1 MPLNKVFLMGNLTRD
16 PELRYTPGGA
26 AVCEF
31 GIAIN
36 RSFSSNN
43 QTREEV
49 CFVDIVAWGKT
60 GELCQRYLSKGSQA
74 LIEGRLQYDQWE
86 DKATG
91 RRSSR
96 LRVVA
101 DNVQFVGARREGGD
115 MPGGNQGAPGGQ
127 GNYRSGSN
135 GGSGNYGNGGY
146 GNGNGNYGRPAP
158 QQQGGYA
165 PAGNMP
171 PMPQEAFNPDAGEDD
186 IPF

>member
-1 MPLNKVFLMGNLTRD
+1 MPLNKVFLMGNLTRE

-36 RSFSSNN
+36 RTFTSNN

-49 CFVDIVAWGKT
+49 CFVDIVVWGKS
-60 GELCQRYLSKGSQA
+60 GELCQRYLNKGSQA

-86 DKATG
+86 DKNTG

-101 DNVQFVGARREGGD
+101 DNVQFVGARREGSD
-115 MPGGNQGAPGGQ
+115 MGGNAAPAQG
-127 GNYRSGSN
+127 GNYRN
-135 GGSGNYGNGGY
+135 NAPQGGY
-146 GNGNGNYGRPAP
+146 SNRPAP
-158 QQQGGYA
+158 QQGNNFYQSAPVSGG
-165 PAGNMP
+165 MP

>member
-1 MPLNKVFLMGNLTRD
+1 MPLNKVFLMGNLTRE

-36 RSFSSNN
+36 RTFTSNN

-49 CFVDIVAWGKT
+49 CFVDIVVWGKS

-101 DNVQFVGARREGGD
+101 DNVQFVGAKRD
-115 MPGGNQGAPGGQ
+115 GAEM
-127 GNYRSGSN
+127 NGSA
-135 GGSGNYGNGGY
+135 
-146 GNGNGNYGRPAP
+146 AP
-158 QQQGGYA
+158 QQGGYRSNNG
-165 PAGNMP
+165 AGNQGGYNRPMPQQNNAYQSMPGGMP

>member
-1 MPLNKVFLMGNLTRD
+1 MPLNKVFLMGNLTRE

-36 RSFSSNN
+36 RSYTSNN

-49 CFVDIVAWGKT
+49 CFVDIVVWGKT
-60 GELCQRYLSKGSQA
+60 GELCQRYLNKGSQA

-86 DKATG
+86 DKNTG

-101 DNVQFVGARREGGD
+101 DNVQFVGARRDGAD
-115 MPGGNQGAPGGQ
+115 MPGGNVNQPVGGNNYRGNSFGGNQGAYNNRPMPQGGAAYGAPAPGG
-127 GNYRSGSN
+127 
-135 GGSGNYGNGGY
+135 
-146 GNGNGNYGRPAP
+146 
-158 QQQGGYA
+158 
-165 PAGNMP
+165 MP

>member
-1 MPLNKVFLMGNLTRD
+1 MPLNKVFLMGNLTRE

-36 RSFSSNN
+36 RTYTANN

-49 CFVDIVAWGKT
+49 CFVDIVVWGKS
-60 GELCQRYLSKGSQA
+60 GELCQRYLNKGSQA

-86 DKATG
+86 DKTTG

-101 DNVQFVGARREGGD
+101 DNVQFVGARRENSDGAAGMGGQNQQNSYRNASNN
-115 MPGGNQGAPGGQ
+115 GNQGAY
-127 GNYRSGSN
+127 N
-135 GGSGNYGNGGY
+135 
-146 GNGNGNYGRPAP
+146 RPMP
-158 QQQGGYA
+158 QQGGAYQQGGM
-165 PAGNMP
+165 PNGMP

>member
-36 RSFSSNN
+36 RSFTSNN

-49 CFVDIVAWGKT
+49 CFVDIVVWGKS

-101 DNVQFVGARREGGD
+101 DNVQFVGARREGADNGQYQA
-115 MPGGNQGAPGGQ
+115 QGQ
-127 GNYRSGSN
+127 V
-135 GGSGNYGNGGY
+135 
-146 GNGNGNYGRPAP
+146 
-158 QQQGGYA
+158 QGGYRNNGNAMANNNYNSRPAA
-165 PAGNMP
+165 PQGGAGYPGAAGNMP

>member
-1 MPLNKVFLMGNLTRD
+1 MPLNKVFLMGNLTRE

-36 RSFSSNN
+36 RTFTSNN

-49 CFVDIVAWGKT
+49 CFVDIVVWGKS

-96 LRVVA
+96 LRVIA
-101 DNVQFVGARREGGD
+101 ENVQFVGARREGGD
-115 MPGGNQGAPGGQ
+115 MNGNSSAPQ
-127 GNYRSGSN
+127 GNYRSN
-135 GGSGNYGNGGY
+135 
-146 GNGNGNYGRPAP
+146 
-158 QQQGGYA
+158 A
-165 PAGNMP
+165 PAGNQGGYNRPMPQQGGAYQQGGMPNGMP

>member
-1 MPLNKVFLMGNLTRD
+1 MPLNKVFLMGNLTRE

-36 RSFSSNN
+36 RTFTSNN

-49 CFVDIVAWGKT
+49 CFVDIVVWGKS

-86 DKATG
+86 DKNTG
-91 RRSSR
+91 KRSSR
-96 LRVVA
+96 LRVIA
-101 DNVQFVGARREGGD
+101 ENVQFVGAKREGGE
-115 MPGGNQGAPGGQ
+115 GGNAPQQG
-127 GNYRSGSN
+127 GNYRN
-135 GGSGNYGNGGY
+135 GGNYGNQGGY
-146 GNGNGNYGRPAP
+146 GNQGNFNNRPAP
-158 QQQGGYA
+158 QSYQNA
-165 PAGNMP
+165 PAPGGMP
-171 PMPQEAFNPDAGEDD
+171 PMPQEAVKPDAGEDD

>member
-1 MPLNKVFLMGNLTRD
+1 MPLNKVFLMGNLTRE

-36 RSFSSNN
+36 RTFTSNN

-49 CFVDIVAWGKT
+49 CFVDIVVWGKS
-60 GELCQRYLSKGSQA
+60 GELCQRYLSKGSLA
-74 LIEGRLQYDQWE
+74 LIEGRLQYEQWE
-86 DKATG
+86 DKTTG

-101 DNVQFVGARREGGD
+101 DNVQFVGAKREGGD
-115 MPGGNQGAPGGQ
+115 FN
-127 GNYRSGSN
+127 GSA
-135 GGSGNYGNGGY
+135 
-146 GNGNGNYGRPAP
+146 PAP
-158 QQQGGYA
+158 QQGGYRNNNAMGNGGSYNRPAPAPQQGGYQSA
-165 PAGNMP
+165 PMPGGMP

>member
-49 CFVDIVAWGKT
+49 CFVDIVVWGKT
-60 GELCQRYLSKGSQA
+60 GELCQRYLNKGSQA

-86 DKATG
+86 DKTTG
-91 RRSSR
+91 KRSSR
-96 LRVVA
+96 LRVIA
-101 DNVQFVGARREGGD
+101 ENVQFVGAKREGSE
-115 MPGGNQGAPGGQ
+115 GGSSNAPQ
-127 GNYRSGSN
+127 GNYRNN
-135 GGSGNYGNGGY
+135 GNNFG
-146 GNGNGNYGRPAP
+146 GNGNYGN
-158 QQQGGYA
+158 QGGYNNRPMPQQSYQNA
-165 PAGNMP
+165 PNAGGMP

>member
-1 MPLNKVFLMGNLTRD
+1 MPLNKVFLMGNLTRE

-36 RSFSSNN
+36 RTFTSNN

-49 CFVDIVAWGKT
+49 CFVDIVVWGKS

-86 DKATG
+86 DKTTG

-101 DNVQFVGARREGGD
+101 DNVQFVGARREGND
-115 MPGGNQGAPGGQ
+115 MNGNVPQQGGYRNAAPGGNQG
-127 GNYRSGSN
+127 
-135 GGSGNYGNGGY
+135 GY
-146 GNGNGNYGRPAP
+146 NRPAP
-158 QQQGGYA
+158 QQGMSSYQSAPMPGG
-165 PAGNMP
+165 MP

>member
-1 MPLNKVFLMGNLTRD
+1 MPLNKVFLMGNLTRE

-36 RSFSSNN
+36 RTFTSNN

-49 CFVDIVAWGKT
+49 CFVDIVVWGKS

-115 MPGGNQGAPGGQ
+115 MNSAPQQGGNYRNAAPGNQGGYNRPPQGAPSYQ
-127 GNYRSGSN
+127 SAPMSN
-135 GGSGNYGNGGY
+135 
-146 GNGNGNYGRPAP
+146 A
-158 QQQGGYA
+158 
-165 PAGNMP
+165 MP

>member
-1 MPLNKVFLMGNLTRD
+1 MPLNKVFLMGNLTRE

-36 RSFSSNN
+36 RSYTSNN

-49 CFVDIVAWGKT
+49 CFVDIVVWGKS
-60 GELCQRYLSKGSQA
+60 GELCQRYLTKGSQA

-101 DNVQFVGARREGGD
+101 DNVQFVGAKRESGD
-115 MPGGNQGAPGGQ
+115 MNAAGAPQ
-127 GNYRSGSN
+127 GNYRSNNNAHGGNQGSYN
-135 GGSGNYGNGGY
+135 
-146 GNGNGNYGRPAP
+146 R
-158 QQQGGYA
+158 
-165 PAGNMP
+165 
-171 PMPQEAFNPDAGEDD
+171 PMPQHNGAYQIGRASCRERV
-186 IPF
+186 

>member
-1 MPLNKVFLMGNLTRD
+1 M
-16 PELRYTPGGA
+16 
-26 AVCEF
+26 
-31 GIAIN
+31 
-36 RSFSSNN
+36 
-43 QTREEV
+43 
-49 CFVDIVAWGKT
+49 
-60 GELCQRYLSKGSQA
+60 
-74 LIEGRLQYDQWE
+74 IEGRLQYDQWE

-158 QQQGGYA
+158 QQGAYA

>member
-1 MPLNKVFLMGNLTRD
+1 MPLNKVFLMGNLTRE

-36 RSFSSNN
+36 RTFTSNN

-49 CFVDIVAWGKT
+49 CFVDIVVWGKS

-86 DKATG
+86 DKTTG

-101 DNVQFVGARREGGD
+101 DNVQFVGARREGGEGAAPAPQQGGYRNNNA
-115 MPGGNQGAPGGQ
+115 MGNQGAY
-127 GNYRSGSN
+127 N
-135 GGSGNYGNGGY
+135 
-146 GNGNGNYGRPAP
+146 RPAP
-158 QQQGGYA
+158 QQGGYQSA
-165 PAGNMP
+165 PMPGGMP

>member
-1 MPLNKVFLMGNLTRD
+1 MPLNKVFLMGNLTRE

-36 RSFSSNN
+36 RTFTSNN

-49 CFVDIVAWGKT
+49 CFVDIVVWGKS
-60 GELCQRYLSKGSQA
+60 GELCQRYLNKGSQA

-86 DKATG
+86 DKNTG

-115 MPGGNQGAPGGQ
+115 MNGSAAPAQG
-127 GNYRSGSN
+127 GNYRN
-135 GGSGNYGNGGY
+135 NAPANQGGY
-146 GNGNGNYGRPAP
+146 SNRPAP
-158 QQQGGYA
+158 QQGNNFYQSAPVSGG
-165 PAGNMP
+165 MP

>member
-1 MPLNKVFLMGNLTRD
+1 MPLNKVFLMGNLTRE

-36 RSFSSNN
+36 RSYTSNN

-49 CFVDIVAWGKT
+49 CFVDIVVWGKS
-60 GELCQRYLSKGSQA
+60 GELCQRYLTKGSQA

-101 DNVQFVGARREGGD
+101 DTVQFVGARREGAE
-115 MPGGNQGAPGGQ
+115 GNGAPVQG
-127 GNYRSGSN
+127 GNYRN
-135 GGSGNYGNGGY
+135 GGNAPVNQMNQGY
-146 GNGNGNYGRPAP
+146 NSRP
-158 QQQGGYA
+158 QQSYQNA
-165 PAGNMP
+165 PAAGGMP

>member
-1 MPLNKVFLMGNLTRD
+1 MPLNKVFLMGNLTRE

-31 GIAIN
+31 GIAVN
-36 RSFSSNN
+36 RTYTSNT
-43 QTREEV
+43 QTREEA
-49 CFVDIVAWGKT
+49 CFVDIVVWGKS

-86 DKATG
+86 DKTTG

-101 DNVQFVGARREGGD
+101 ENVQFVGARRENSDMNGAAASNGNQGGYRNNN
-115 MPGGNQGAPGGQ
+115 GGNQGGYNRQDSRQMPYQQAPAM
-127 GNYRSGSN
+127 N
-135 GGSGNYGNGGY
+135 GG
-146 GNGNGNYGRPAP
+146 
-158 QQQGGYA
+158 
-165 PAGNMP
+165 MP

>member
-1 MPLNKVFLMGNLTRD
+1 MPLNKVFLMGNLTRE

-36 RSFSSNN
+36 RSYTSNN

-49 CFVDIVAWGKT
+49 CFVDIVVWGKS
-60 GELCQRYLSKGSQA
+60 GELCQRYLTKGSQA

-101 DNVQFVGARREGGD
+101 DNVQFVGARREGDG
-115 MPGGNQGAPGGQ
+115 MANAQGGSNFRNSNAVGNGAP
-127 GNYRSGSN
+127 
-135 GGSGNYGNGGY
+135 YGN
-146 GNGNGNYGRPAP
+146 NRPQSP
-158 QQQGGYA
+158 QSAYSA
-165 PAGNMP
+165 SPAGGMP
-171 PMPQEAFNPDAGEDD
+171 PMPEGAFNPDAGEDD

>member
-1 MPLNKVFLMGNLTRD
+1 MPLNKVFLMGNLTRE

-36 RSFSSNN
+36 RSFTSNN

-49 CFVDIVAWGKT
+49 CFVDIVVWGKS
-60 GELCQRYLSKGSQA
+60 GELCQRYLNKGSQA

-101 DNVQFVGARREGGD
+101 DNVQFVGARREGSD
-115 MPGGNQGAPGGQ
+115 AQGGQYQNQGN
-127 GNYRSGSN
+127 GNYRN
-135 GGSGNYGNGGY
+135 
-146 GNGNGNYGRPAP
+146 NGNGAMANNNYGRPAAP
-158 QQQGGYA
+158 QGG
-165 PAGNMP
+165 AGYQNGAGAMP

>member
-1 MPLNKVFLMGNLTRD
+1 MIMPLNKVFLMGNLTRD

-36 RSFSSNN
+36 RSFTSNN

-49 CFVDIVAWGKT
+49 CFVDIVVWGKS
-60 GELCQRYLSKGSQA
+60 GELCQRYLAKGSQA

-91 RRSSR
+91 KRSSR

-101 DNVQFVGARREGGD
+101 DNVQFVGARRD
-115 MPGGNQGAPGGQ
+115 SQDNFSGGNPNMQGGGNYRNNGNMPQQ
-127 GNYRSGSN
+127 GNYNNRPVMQNNSMGS
-135 GGSGNYGNGGY
+135 YQQA
-146 GNGNGNYGRPAP
+146 PAP
-158 QQQGGYA
+158 
-165 PAGNMP
+165 MP

>member
-1 MPLNKVFLMGNLTRD
+1 MPLNKVFLMGNLTRE

-36 RSFSSNN
+36 RTFTSNN

-49 CFVDIVAWGKT
+49 CFVDIVVWGKS

-86 DKATG
+86 DKTTG

-101 DNVQFVGARREGGD
+101 DNVQFVGARREGGEGNAPAPQQGGYRNNNA
-115 MPGGNQGAPGGQ
+115 MGNQGAY
-127 GNYRSGSN
+127 N
-135 GGSGNYGNGGY
+135 
-146 GNGNGNYGRPAP
+146 RPAP
-158 QQQGGYA
+158 QQGGYQSA
-165 PAGNMP
+165 PMPGGMP

>member
-1 MPLNKVFLMGNLTRD
+1 MPLNKVFLMGNLTRE

-36 RSFSSNN
+36 RSYTSNN

-49 CFVDIVAWGKT
+49 CFVDIVVWGKS
-60 GELCQRYLSKGSQA
+60 GELCQRYLTKGSQA

-101 DNVQFVGARREGGD
+101 DHVQFVGARREGAD
-115 MPGGNQGAPGGQ
+115 MQGGNQGAPGGQ
-127 GNYRSGSN
+127 NNYRSGN
-135 GGSGNYGNGGY
+135 PGNGNYGNGGY

-158 QQQGGYA
+158 QQGGYA

>member
-1 MPLNKVFLMGNLTRD
+1 MPLNKVFLMGNLTRE

-36 RSFSSNN
+36 RTFTSNN

-49 CFVDIVAWGKT
+49 CFVDIVVWGKS
-60 GELCQRYLSKGSQA
+60 GELCQRYLTKGSQA

-101 DNVQFVGARREGGD
+101 DNVQFVGAKRESGD
-115 MPGGNQGAPGGQ
+115 MNAAGAPQ
-127 GNYRSGSN
+127 GNYRSNNNAHGGNQGSYNRPMPQHN
-135 GGSGNYGNGGY
+135 GAYQSAPMPGG
-146 GNGNGNYGRPAP
+146 
-158 QQQGGYA
+158 
-165 PAGNMP
+165 MP

>member
-1 MPLNKVFLMGNLTRD
+1 MPLNKVFLMGNLTRE

-36 RSFSSNN
+36 RTFTSNN

-49 CFVDIVAWGKT
+49 CFVDIVVWGKS
-60 GELCQRYLSKGSQA
+60 GELCQRYLNKGSQA

-91 RRSSR
+91 KRSSR

-115 MPGGNQGAPGGQ
+115 MNAPQQGQGGNYRNNAPMGNQG
-127 GNYRSGSN
+127 
-135 GGSGNYGNGGY
+135 GY
-146 GNGNGNYGRPAP
+146 NNRPM
-158 QQQGGYA
+158 QQGGYQNQSYQNA
-165 PAGNMP
+165 PAAGGMP

>member
-1 MPLNKVFLMGNLTRD
+1 MPLNKVFLMGNLTRE

-31 GIAIN
+31 GLAIN
-36 RSFSSNN
+36 RTYTSNN

-49 CFVDIVAWGKT
+49 CFVDIVVWGKS
-60 GELCQRYLSKGSQA
+60 GELCQRYLTKGSQA

-86 DKATG
+86 DKTTG

-101 DNVQFVGARREGGD
+101 DNVQFVGAPKRD
-115 MPGGNQGAPGGQ
+115 GNDA
-127 GNYRSGSN
+127 NA
-135 GGSGNYGNGGY
+135 SGNPNGGY
-146 GNGNGNYGRPAP
+146 SRNGAP
-158 QQQGGYA
+158 MQQQPQAGPGGYA
-165 PAGNMP
+165 PRGNMNNYNATPGGMP

>member
-1 MPLNKVFLMGNLTRD
+1 MPLNKVFLMGNLTRE

-36 RSFSSNN
+36 RTFTSNN

-49 CFVDIVAWGKT
+49 CFVDIVVWGKS

-86 DKATG
+86 DKNTG
-91 RRSSR
+91 KRSSR
-96 LRVVA
+96 LRVIA
-101 DNVQFVGARREGGD
+101 ENVQFVGARREGAEGGNA
-115 MPGGNQGAPGGQ
+115 PQQGGNYRNGGNNGYGNQG
-127 GNYRSGSN
+127 NYN
-135 GGSGNYGNGGY
+135 N
-146 GNGNGNYGRPAP
+146 RPAP
-158 QQQGGYA
+158 QQSYQNAPVPGG
-165 PAGNMP
+165 MP
-171 PMPQEAFNPDAGEDD
+171 PMPSEAFNPDAGEDD

>member
-1 MPLNKVFLMGNLTRD
+1 MPLNKVFLMGNLTRE

-36 RSFSSNN
+36 RTFTSNN

-49 CFVDIVAWGKT
+49 CFVDIVVWGKS
-60 GELCQRYLSKGSQA
+60 GELCQRYLNKGSQA

-86 DKATG
+86 DKNTG
-91 RRSSR
+91 KRSSR
-96 LRVVA
+96 LRVIA
-101 DNVQFVGARREGGD
+101 ENVQFVGAKREGAE
-115 MPGGNQGAPGGQ
+115 GGNAPQQG
-127 GNYRSGSN
+127 GNFRN
-135 GGSGNYGNGGY
+135 G
-146 GNGNGNYGRPAP
+146 GNGNYGNQGGYNRPAP
-158 QQQGGYA
+158 QSYQNA
-165 PAGNMP
+165 PAPGGMP

>member
-1 MPLNKVFLMGNLTRD
+1 MPLNKVFLMGNLTRE

-36 RSFSSNN
+36 RTFTSNN

-49 CFVDIVAWGKT
+49 CFVDIVVWGKS
-60 GELCQRYLSKGSQA
+60 GELCQRYLNKGSQA

-86 DKATG
+86 DKNTG
-91 RRSSR
+91 KRSSR
-96 LRVVA
+96 LRVIA
-101 DNVQFVGARREGGD
+101 ENVQFVGAKRDGGEGGNA
-115 MPGGNQGAPGGQ
+115 PQQG
-127 GNYRSGSN
+127 GNYRSNGNNNYGNQGSYN
-135 GGSGNYGNGGY
+135 NQGNYGNGGAY
-146 GNGNGNYGRPAP
+146 NSRPAP
-158 QQQGGYA
+158 QSYQNA
-165 PAGNMP
+165 PAPGGMP